1 MARSVSNVG
10 SLQSIW
16 TTQSQEFATLQQH
29 TTHLIE
35 EYEQLYVDYD
45 ELRRMAMDMR
55 SQMGGTCAPPFWP
68 YGPGNDQPPP
78 TPPFFFFNFI

>member
-1 MARSVSNVG
+1 MARTVSNVG

-35 EYEQLYVDYD
+35 EYEQFYADY
-45 ELRRMAMDMR
+45 ELCRMAMDIR
-55 SQMGGTCAPPFWP
+55 SQMGGTCSPPFLP

-78 TPPFFFFNFI
+78 TPPIFLV